1 MRDSIQIRPAQPVD
15 AEGAALL
22 LSSAYMHTLVTS
34 PLPEAHESRFLERLQ
49 HFFRRDGNR
58 FSYQNIQLAEQ
69 SSEVVGLVLSF
80 GGRDE
85 ARLNAA
91 VGSWLEREAE
101 DDEWYVDA
109 LAVFSNWG
117 RKGIGACL
125 LQSAE
130 RQARQHHY
138 PKIALHVAQGNKE
151 ALDLYAHLHYVVTQ
165 QTFLYQRPYVRM
177 VKTVEN
183 WEQGN
188 DGTESTQRRSP

>member
-34 PLPEAHESRFLERLQ
+34 PLPEAHESGLIERLQ
-49 HFFRRDGNR
+49 HFFRQDGNR

-80 GGRDE
+80 GGREE

-91 VGSWLEREAE
+91 VGSWLEREAQ

-117 RKGIGACL
+117 RKGIGTRL
-125 LQSAE
+125 MQSAE
-130 RQARQHHY
+130 QQARQHHY

-151 ALDLYAHLHYVVTQ
+151 AVDLYAYLHYVVTQ

-177 VKTVEN
+177 VKTVES

-188 DGTESTQRRSP
+188 EGNIQAEQNN

>member
-34 PLPEAHESRFLERLQ
+34 PLPEAHESRLIERLE
-49 HFFRRDGNR
+49 HFFRQDGNR

-85 ARLNAA
+85 TRLNATA
-91 VGSWLEREAE
+91 GSWLEREAQ

-109 LAVFSNWG
+109 LAVLKNWG
-117 RKGIGACL
+117 RKGIGTRL
-125 LQSAE
+125 VQTAE

-138 PKIALHVAQGNKE
+138 PKIALHVAQGNKQ
-151 ALDLYAHLHYVVTQ
+151 ALDLYTHLHYVVTQ

-177 VKTVEN
+177 VKTLEN
-183 WEQGN
+183 WE
-188 DGTESTQRRSP
+188 